1 MFCNL
6 HCHVKTISLF
16 LSEENDIVR
25 RELARELGEKGV
37 IVFTAVEHVILKSMA
52 FLISI
57 LFQLVSQTLHFLYYL
72 ANALFFRCI
81 FSSHLTH

>member
-6 HCHVKTISLF
+6 QFRVKSISLF

-37 IVFTAVEHVILKSMA
+37 ITFTAVEHVILKSMA

-57 LFQLVSQTLHFLYYL
+57 LLQLVKRMCCFLVV
-72 ANALFFRCI
+72 F
-81 FSSHLTH
+81 